1 MNIKKI
7 TTILFLV
14 TILLFSIANYINAA
28 EGQSMQLSLK
38 VDNKN
43 YKIGDEILVDV
54 YIDNIKGFSGINT
67 FIAKKNYNSEC
78 LEYIET
84 VPEENWKVEGDAEKV
99 LLRKMEG
106 EDLSKGKLC
115 TLKFK
120 VLKNENTTMQLTE
133 VDACSGE
140 GDVYFEDKNV
150 NEPSIE
156 INFSETST
164 NSNNQ
169 KSYAGIILIAVGLV
183 GLIGVGA
190 HYILN
195 RNKQ

>member
-14 TILLFSIANYINAA
+14 TILLFSITNYINAA

-38 VDNKN
+38 VDNKS

-54 YIDNIKGFSGINT
+54 YIDSIEGFSGINT
-67 FIAKKNYNSEC
+67 FIAKKFYDNEC
-78 LEYIET
+78 LEYVET
-84 VPEENWKVEGDAEKV
+84 IPKENWKVAGDAEKV

-120 VLKNENTTMQLTE
+120 VLKDEKTIVQLSE
-133 VDACSGE
+133 VDACNDE

-156 INFSETST
+156 INFSETS
-164 NSNNQ
+164 NNMNNQ
-169 KSYAGIILIAVGLV
+169 KSYIGIILIAVGLV
-183 GLIGVGA
+183 GLIGVGT